1 VYEHQKSAGSHCECA
16 DKWQQNVMYFQ
27 ALIYALVV
35 AMIFFLGLIMLSTGS
50 VGDSN
55 FRRVVVLLAVFITGL
70 GIFSMY
76 GGDMNIFV
84 EHVMQN
90 FLQIDGFAQPI
101 TKNGF
106 ETMSPGTN
114 TRSDPR

>member
-1 VYEHQKSAGSHCECA
+1 
-16 DKWQQNVMYFQ
+16 
-27 ALIYALVV
+27 
-35 AMIFFLGLIMLSTGS
+35 MLSTGS
-50 VGDSN
+50 IGDSN
-55 FRRVVVLLAVFITGL
+55 FKRVVVLLAVFITGL

-90 FLQIDGFAQPI
+90 FLQIDGFAQPNALLS
-101 TKNGF
+101 TLPKSTNGF
-106 ETMSPGTN
+106 ETMSPGSN